1 MFLQILSLKRLKCC
15 WSCWFPWPQIT
26 LIVETALNVRTI
38 PYRAAVKNSLGNK
51 VDLHFYRNGW
61 CQSTLY
67 FNLFLHINVISEYYS
82 LKVDNN
88 LLTNEIAKIFFIKYL
103 SEMKFRYVLI
113 SRLKRFRIFFF
124 AREARELAGP
134 GLRSE
139 LITMRS
145 NISSLEEA
153 FLSISSILERVVRR
167 SVEET
172 SDLAGMSR
180 ELASLSNNTV
190 LSLLDD
196 EAESNTP
203 DQDRHTFFP
212 CKSIFM

>member
-1 MFLQILSLKRLKCC
+1 M
-15 WSCWFPWPQIT
+15 
-26 LIVETALNVRTI
+26 
-38 PYRAAVKNSLGNK
+38 
-51 VDLHFYRNGW
+51 
-61 CQSTLY
+61 
-67 FNLFLHINVISEYYS
+67 
-82 LKVDNN
+82 NN
-88 LLTNEIAKIFFIKYL
+88 
-103 SEMKFRYVLI
+103 
-113 SRLKRFRIFFF
+113 FFF
-124 AREARELAGP
+124 HEARELAGP

-139 LITMRS
+139 LISMRS

-203 DQDRHTFFP
+203 DQDSYRDRLRG
-212 CKSIFM
+212 KVN

>member
-1 MFLQILSLKRLKCC
+1 MSILL
-15 WSCWFPWPQIT
+15 
-26 LIVETALNVRTI
+26 A
-38 PYRAAVKNSLGNK
+38 G
-51 VDLHFYRNGW
+51 
-61 CQSTLY
+61 
-67 FNLFLHINVISEYYS
+67 IS
-82 LKVDNN
+82 
-88 LLTNEIAKIFFIKYL
+88 
-103 SEMKFRYVLI
+103 KFQ
-113 SRLKRFRIFFF
+113 
-124 AREARELAGP
+124 ARDLAGP

-139 LITMRS
+139 LMTMRS

-203 DQDRHTFFP
+203 DQDRHAFFP

>member
-1 MFLQILSLKRLKCC
+1 M
-15 WSCWFPWPQIT
+15 
-26 LIVETALNVRTI
+26 
-38 PYRAAVKNSLGNK
+38 
-51 VDLHFYRNGW
+51 
-61 CQSTLY
+61 
-67 FNLFLHINVISEYYS
+67 
-82 LKVDNN
+82 
-88 LLTNEIAKIFFIKYL
+88 
-103 SEMKFRYVLI
+103 
-113 SRLKRFRIFFF
+113 
-124 AREARELAGP
+124 
-134 GLRSE
+134 RSE

-196 EAESNTP
+196 VTP
-203 DQDRHTFFP
+203 PARVTSWRKGLPCLSVLSYFCVILYLLDRTML
-212 CKSIFM
+212 IVLMIVLE